1 MTRRVTI
8 QTPVGE
14 SLHFREMR
22 GREGLS
28 QVYSLDIDLQSESR
42 EVDPKA
48 LLGKNATVVVETEGG
63 GRRYIDGIVT
73 RFGMQGQDH
82 RYYSY
87 RLRLQPWVWLASRKS
102 DFRIFQNKSVPQIIE
117 EVLGVYG
124 YPLDKKLSRSYR
136 TWDYCVQYG
145 ESDLQFVSRLM
156 EHEGIY
162 YYHQH
167 SAGQHTLTLADDI
180 VASHEPLA
188 GAAVIPF
195 YPPEKAAAADRE
207 NIHAWEL
214 FEEIKSGRYYN
225 DDYDFKKPR
234 ADLAN
239 MRQMPPG
246 HSHDAH
252 ETYEWPGG
260 YTEFGDGEAYARV
273 RLQGNLSGRSTVR
286 GESRH
291 RALAPGYTFTLE
303 NYPRGDQNQP
313 YLLTAVEY
321 HFRENPRA
329 SAAVPGE
336 AGSEQEEGSFQRF
349 VLQAQP
355 TSVPYTPE
363 RVTPKPKTTGP
374 QTAVVVGP
382 PGEEIWPDQY
392 GRVKVQFHWDREGRF
407 DEQSSCWIRVSQGW
421 AGQNYGSI
429 HLPRIGQEVVVDFL
443 NGDPDYPLITGRVY
457 NADQMPPWKLP
468 DHKTQSGTL
477 THWSKGGGGASMLR
491 FEDKKGIEHLELSN
505 TYGNTYL
512 NMGYLMHQGSGS
524 QRGYGF
530 ELRTDLWGSIRADK
544 GLLITTYNQDFTSRV
559 SVNNPD
565 GFEHLGASLANTS
578 SLMQEA
584 GQAVSSAQSTIGALN
599 AMKSSQ
605 ISSLGTAI
613 AAITGGS
620 AGGAA
625 SLAKM
630 ASALGGGGDGGGGG
644 GGETAM
650 PTNTDPAM
658 PDARG
663 LMDLSRDITKP
674 VVSIVSPEGQSLIS
688 PKPIVVSSGQSTS
701 VHATQHITVSSGAQ
715 LTQLAKSGMLTH
727 VTSGGQTNMVSA
739 GDVASVAKTGHMNL
753 VAEQNITLSSTALNA
768 HVLGKENVVVNAQS
782 DTVFV
787 SAGKHITEVAGE
799 SITLVC
805 GKASLTL
812 KADGTIVLNGVKG
825 VFNFQ
830 DDLDQFGKKINLNC

>member
-8 QTPVGE
+8 QTPLGDA
-14 SLHFREMR
+14 LNFRELR
-22 GREGLS
+22 GREELS
-28 QVYSLDIDLQSESR
+28 QVFSLDIDLLSEDKSI
-42 EVDPKA
+42 DPKA
-48 LLGKNATVVVETEGG
+48 LLGKSATVVVETEGG
-63 GRRYIDGIVT
+63 GRRYLDGIVT
-73 RFGMQGQDH
+73 RFGTQGQDH
-82 RYYSY
+82 RFYAY
-87 RLRLQPWVWLASRKS
+87 RLRLQPWLWLASRKS
-102 DFRIFQNKSVPQIIE
+102 DFRIFQNKSVPDIIE
-117 EVLGVYG
+117 EVLGAYG
-124 YPLDKKLSRSYR
+124 YPMEKKLSRSYR
-136 TWDYCVQYG
+136 TWEYCVQYD

-167 SAGQHTLTLADDI
+167 AQGQHTLTLADDI
-180 VASHEPLA
+180 VASHQPLP
-188 GAAVIPF
+188 GAATIPF
-195 YPPEKAAAADRE
+195 YPPEKSATADRE

-214 FEEIKSGRYYN
+214 HEEIHSGRFYN
-225 DDYDFKKPR
+225 DDYDFKKPK

-246 HSHDAH
+246 HSHDAY

-273 RLQGNLSGRSTVR
+273 RLQENLSGRSTVR

-291 RALAPGYTFTLE
+291 RSLATGYLFTLE
-303 NYPRGDQNQP
+303 NYPRGDQNQQ
-313 YLLTAVEY
+313 YLITGLQY
-321 HFRENPRA
+321 HFKENPRV
-329 SAAVPGE
+329 SAANPG
-336 AGSEQEEGSFQRF
+336 GKGTVQEEGSFQRF
-349 VLQAQP
+349 TLQAQP
-355 TSVPYTPE
+355 TSLPYTPQ

-392 GRVKVQFHWDREGRF
+392 GRVKVQFHWDRQGKF

-429 HLPRIGQEVVVDFL
+429 YLPRIGQEVIVDFL
-443 NGDPDYPLITGRVY
+443 SGDPDQPIITGRVY

-468 DHKTQSGTL
+468 EHKTQSGTL
-477 THWSKGGGGASMLR
+477 TRWSKGGGGASMLR
-491 FEDKKGIEHLELSN
+491 FEDQKGIEHLELSN

-512 NMGYLMHQGSGS
+512 NMGYLMHQGTGS

-565 GFEHLGASLANTS
+565 GFEHMGATLANTA

-584 GQAVSSAQSTIGALN
+584 GQAVSSAQTTIGTLN
-599 AMKSSQ
+599 AAKSSQ
-605 ISSLGTAI
+605 ISSLGSAI
-613 AAITGGS
+613 AAITGGG

-630 ASALGGGGDGGGGG
+630 ASALSGGGGG
-644 GGETAM
+644 GAETAM
-650 PTNTDPAM
+650 PTDTDPAM
-658 PDARG
+658 ADARS

-701 VHATQHITVSSGAQ
+701 VRAQQHVTVSSGAQ
-715 LTQLAKSGMLTH
+715 LTQLAKSGMFTH
-727 VTSGGQTNMVSA
+727 VTEGGQTNIVSA

-753 VAEQNITLSSTALNA
+753 VAEQNITVSSTALNA
-768 HVLGKENVVVNAQS
+768 HLLAKENTVVSAET

-805 GKASLTL
+805 GKASITL
-812 KADGTIVLNGVKG
+812 KSDGTIVLNGVKG
-825 VFNFQ
+825 VFNFE

>member
-28 QVYSLDIDLQSESR
+28 EVYSLDIDLQSESR

-429 HLPRIGQEVVVDFL
+429 YLPRIGQEVVVDFL

-491 FEDKKGIEHLELSN
+491 FEDKKGMEHLELSN